1 MTQREQQLNNFLVTV
16 FNDILRLEEA
26 SLRCSCDNLSVTE
39 LHVLDAIAATARSGS
54 PPTMADLAAKVGVT
68 GGTMT
73 VAVKTLEQKGYALRT
88 RDERDKR
95 RVGVRLTEAAA
106 PVLAAHDAFHEA
118 LVRRACARLDEAQ
131 TAALC
136 TALADLHTF
145 FTSNDCKGENL

>member
-1 MTQREQQLNNFLVTV
+1 MTQREQQLNGFLVTV

-26 SLRCSCDNLSVTE
+26 SLRRSCDNLSVTE
-39 LHVLDAIAATARSGS
+39 LHVLDAIAAASGSGS

-73 VAVKTLEQKGYALRT
+73 VAVK
-88 RDERDKR
+88 R
-95 RVGVRLTEAAA
+95 RVGVRLTQAAA
-106 PVLAAHDAFHEA
+106 PVLAAHDAFHKA

-145 FTSNDCKGENL
+145 FTSNDCKGENV